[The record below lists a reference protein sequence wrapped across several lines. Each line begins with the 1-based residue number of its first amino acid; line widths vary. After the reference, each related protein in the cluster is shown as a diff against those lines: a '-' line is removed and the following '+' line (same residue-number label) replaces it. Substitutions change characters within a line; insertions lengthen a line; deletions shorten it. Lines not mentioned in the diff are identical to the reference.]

1 MENFKAP
8 VPVEWSNQL
17 VLLTAQLAKYYECS
31 VEHIRDNFRKNR
43 GRFVEGKHY
52 FKIEGEDLKAFRDYT
67 ENFRLVETD
76 YTENFRLVE
85 TEDDGMFP
93 VVPARTPSLYLWTG
107 RGAARHAK
115 MLSTDKAWDVFE
127 QLEDCY
133 FSRHSSVLTPAP
145 AQLKSSKRSEGQK
158 SPARVYVFRL
168 ADGTVFIVKIG
179 QSKNVEERK
188 KEIERKYKVTIER
201 TYYSPFFSRKVAR
214 LIERACHQI
223 FSAHSLGKELFDIEF
238 EEACKVINAFV
249 DVIACIPQV
258 SNFERAEKLFAI
270 VSKIESLSENQ
281 IEEKALLIRS
291 AKLIADEKF
300 T

>member
-1 MENFKAP
+1 MKNFKAP

-17 VLLTAQLAKYYECS
+17 VLLTAQLAKYYGCS

-67 ENFRLVETD
+67 ENFRPVRTD

-93 VVPARTPSLYLWTG
+93 VVPARTPSLYLWTE

-133 FSRHSSVLTPAP
+133 FSRHSSVLTAAAEPV
-145 AQLKSSKRSEGQK
+145 QLKSSKRSEGQK

-188 KEIERKYKVTIER
+188 KKIARKYKVTIDK
-201 TYYSPFFSRKVAR
+201 TYYSPLLSRKVAR

-223 FSAHSLGKELFDIEF
+223 FSAHNLGKELFDIEF

-258 SNFERAEKLFAI
+258 SNFERAEKILDVANMMAD
-270 VSKIESLSENQ
+270 SSEKQ
-281 IEEKALLIRS
+281 RLLIS
-291 AKLIADEKF
+291 AGKFFADEKF
-300 T
+300 S

>member
-1 MENFKAP
+1 MKNFKAP
-8 VPVEWSNQL
+8 VPVEYSNQL
-17 VLLTAQLAKYYECS
+17 VLLTAQLAEYYECE
-31 VEHIRDNFRKNR
+31 VRHISDNFKRNES
-43 GRFVEGKHY
+43 RFVEGKHY
-52 FKIEGEDLKAFRDYT
+52 FRLEGEALKTFKSFSAFSGLPI
-67 ENFRLVETD
+67 NKFS
-76 YTENFRLVE
+76 
-85 TEDDGMFP
+85 P
-93 VVPARTPSLYLWTG
+93 ILYLWTE

-133 FSRHSSVLTPAP
+133 FSRHSSVLTAAAEPV
-145 AQLKSSKRSEGQK
+145 QLKSSKRSEGQK
-158 SPARVYVFRL
+158 NPARVYVFRL

-188 KEIERKYKVTIER
+188 KKIARKYKVTIDK
-201 TYYSPFFSRKVAR
+201 TYYSPLMSRKVAR

-258 SNFERAEKLFAI
+258 SNFERAEKIFAL
-270 VSKIESLSENQ
+270 VNAMPEGHERNQ
-281 IEEKALLIRS
+281 MLLTF

-300 T
+300 S